1 VEEAHH
7 GADYGVGVGGGAG
20 ESGGGGGEP
29 ARTTGAL
36 VRGVFWCAI
45 FFNSLV
51 CELTARCAG
60 QNSEEESGFCG
71 HCELLGLIFF
81 GTVWPIL
88 GPPIRPQIPPGLK
101 LDRP

>member
-1 VEEAHH
+1 
-7 GADYGVGVGGGAG
+7 
-20 ESGGGGGEP
+20 
-29 ARTTGAL
+29 
-36 VRGVFWCAI
+36 VFWCAI

-81 GTVWPIL
+81 W
-88 GPPIRPQIPPGLK
+88 
-101 LDRP
+101 DRLAYTWAAN